1 MEKLVIIGGNAAG
14 LTAAARAK
22 RIDPRLNITV
32 LEKLPQISY
41 STCGIPYFLSNLV
54 TPESLVSYSPE
65 SFEKERGIKVH
76 TQVSVEAIVPSK
88 RRVEGKRVDTGEKVS
103 FPFERLLIATGVK
116 AKVPDIPGTQL
127 QNVFTMVNLADA
139 LRIREPLRAAQS
151 VAIVG
156 AGYVGLELAECFH
169 ALGKSVHVFEQEPHV
184 LSSVDPDMAQIIEYE
199 LRRFGIG
206 LTLKAKLLAL
216 VGTEGK
222 DGHVNGVKAT
232 STLGV
237 KPADLV
243 VLDTGVQPNIDLTAE
258 TDIRIGM
265 AGGIAVNSS
274 METSVPGVYAAGNCA
289 ETWCPIRRRPVLN
302 FIGTVAAKQGRI
314 AGENMAARRT
324 KFLGAIG
331 TTVLKVFDLSV
342 ARTGL
347 STNDAALE
355 RMDIISTR
363 IEAEDRASYY
373 PGARK
378 LWVKLIVEK
387 IGRKLVGAQVVGYGD
402 ASKRIDVVATAITA
416 GMRID
421 EFAQLD
427 LAYSPP
433 YSSLWDPV
441 LIAAQ
446 ALMRKMGRH

>member
-1 MEKLVIIGGNAAG
+1 MANYY
-14 LTAAARAK
+14 T
-22 RIDPRLNITV
+22 
-32 LEKLPQISY
+32 
-41 STCGIPYFLSNLV
+41 
-54 TPESLVSYSPE
+54 
-65 SFEKERGIKVH
+65 
-76 TQVSVEAIVPSK
+76 
-88 RRVEGKRVDTGEKVS
+88 
-103 FPFERLLIATGVK
+103 
-116 AKVPDIPGTQL
+116 
-127 QNVFTMVNLADA
+127 
-139 LRIREPLRAAQS
+139 
-151 VAIVG
+151 
-156 AGYVGLELAECFH
+156 
-169 ALGKSVHVFEQEPHV
+169 
-184 LSSVDPDMAQIIEYE
+184 PDMAKIIEYE
-199 LRRFGIG
+199 LQRFGIG

-216 VGTEGK
+216 VGSEEK
-222 DGHVNGVKAT
+222 ERRVNGVKAT

-243 VLDTGVQPNIDLTAE
+243 VLDTGVLPNTDLTAE

-265 AGGIAVNSS
+265 AGGIAVNAS
-274 METSVPGVYAAGNCA
+274 METSVAGVYAAGNCA
-289 ETWCPIRRRPVLN
+289 EAWCPIRRRPVLN

-324 KFLGAIG
+324 KFYGAIG
-331 TTVLKVFDLSV
+331 TTVLKVFELNV

-347 STNDAALE
+347 STRDAAVE
-355 RMDIISTR
+355 GMDVVSTR
-363 IEAEDRASYY
+363 IETEDRASYY

-387 IGRKLVGAQVVGYGD
+387 TGRRLVGAQVVGYGD
-402 ASKRIDVVATAITA
+402 AAKRIDVIATAITS

-446 ALMRKMGRH
+446 SLMKKMGKL